1 MEFRIERY
9 GEVPSTN
16 ILVKAALEEGV
27 PEGLVVRAR
36 TQSGGYGRQ
45 GRRWSSPAGGL
56 YQSLLLRPDAPAAS
70 LPTLGLVVA
79 LAMVRALAAVAPA
92 ASDALQVKWPN
103 DVMAAGAKMVGISCE
118 GHGGGLCLGTGVNVA
133 RAAREVPLPG
143 KNRAAYLE
151 DYLPGPAD
159 GAAVDAVGDAFLD
172 CFAAMYGLW
181 QQRGFPA
188 FSDEYRQRHC
198 LEGRAVKLALPDGTV
213 LGEGTVA
220 GVDGDGRLLVR
231 DGAGLHPY
239 ASGEV
244 HIL

>member
-9 GEVPSTN
+9 DEVSSTN
-16 ILVKAALEEGV
+16 ALVKAALEEGI
-27 PEGLVVRAR
+27 PEGLAVRAR

-56 YQSLLLRPDAPAAS
+56 YQSLLLRPDVPAAS

-92 ASDALQVKWPN
+92 AAADLQVKWPN

-118 GHGGGLCLGTGVNVA
+118 GHGGGLCLGTGVNVL
-133 RAAREVPLPG
+133 RPVREVPLPG
-143 KNRAAYLE
+143 KNRAAYLQ
-151 DYLPGPAD
+151 DYLPGAD
-159 GAAVDAVGDAFLD
+159 GATVEAAGDAFLD
-172 CFAAMYGLW
+172 CFAAVYGLW
-181 QQRGFPA
+181 QQRGFGA
-188 FSDEYRQRHC
+188 FADEYRERHC

-220 GVDGDGRLLVR
+220 GVDDGGRLLVR
-231 DGAGLHPY
+231 GSAGLHAY